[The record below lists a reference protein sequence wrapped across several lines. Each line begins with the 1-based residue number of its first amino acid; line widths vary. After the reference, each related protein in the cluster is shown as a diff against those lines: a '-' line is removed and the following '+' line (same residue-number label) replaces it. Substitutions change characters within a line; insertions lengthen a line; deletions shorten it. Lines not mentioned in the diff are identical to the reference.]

1 MIEQILEILFG
12 APENMTLG
20 VGPVGALIGAGTQ
33 LFGGLI
39 GSMKAKRQ
47 ARAMERKQRQYQ
59 SQLEDLEKNRQR
71 IVNPYAGVEDM
82 SSTIQNPFANSQVAT
97 AGAEMEAQEADIS
110 LASSLDTLRATGAGA
125 SGATALAQA
134 ALRSKQR
141 IAADIQK
148 QEMRN
153 AELRAQGE
161 QKMQQL
167 RQAER
172 ARVQT
177 LMGKGEEAR
186 MRMQEQRE
194 AGRLDRLSGLADQ
207 YAMMGAQARSQSD
220 AMLGSALGALGG
232 LTGFAL
238 GGGLDGKLGGLFG
251 GKGNAKE
258 LGAAKNLFAAQQ
270 TLASQYNPGGAAQ
283 VRIGKFSNL
292 DD

>member
-1 MIEQILEILFG
+1 
-12 APENMTLG
+12 
-20 VGPVGALIGAGTQ
+20 
-33 LFGGLI
+33 
-39 GSMKAKRQ
+39 
-47 ARAMERKQRQYQ
+47 
-59 SQLEDLEKNRQR
+59 
-71 IVNPYAGVEDM
+71 
-82 SSTIQNPFANSQVAT
+82 
-97 AGAEMEAQEADIS
+97 MEAQEADIS

-177 LMGKGEEAR
+177 LMGRGEEAR

-238 GGGLDGKLGGLFG
+238 GGGFKKDSVEQTPSESTFIPKQDNFTFFQ
-251 GKGNAKE
+251 
-258 LGAAKNLFAAQQ
+258 NLAQNYG
-270 TLASQYNPGGAAQ
+270 TKTG
-283 VRIGKFSNL
+283 
-292 DD
+292 D

>member
-12 APENMTLG
+12 TPEGVTLG
-20 VGPVGALIGAGTQ
+20 IGPLALVGAGIQ
-33 LFGGLI
+33 LFGGLM
-39 GSMKAKRQ
+39 GANKARRQ

-59 SQLEDLEKNRQR
+59 SQLEALEKNRQR
-71 IVNPYAGVEDM
+71 IENPYAGIEDM

-97 AGAEMEAQEADIS
+97 AGAEMQAQEADIS
-110 LASSLDTLRATGAGA
+110 LASALDTLRATGAGA

-134 ALRSKQR
+134 ALRSKQG

-177 LMGKGEEAR
+177 LMGRGEEAR

-207 YAMMGAQARSQSD
+207 YSAQAASARQQSS
-220 AMLGSALGALGG
+220 AMLGSALGAVGGAFMSAGLGG
-232 LTGFAL
+232 NKQTFAQGANSGFTPSASTFIPKQDNFTFFQNLAQNYGTKTG
-238 GGGLDGKLGGLFG
+238 G
-251 GKGNAKE
+251 
-258 LGAAKNLFAAQQ
+258 
-270 TLASQYNPGGAAQ
+270 
-283 VRIGKFSNL
+283 
-292 DD
+292 